1 MPLSIG
7 WVYGVAM
14 IAVVEEGRL
23 SLTFLRASNLV
34 LAYKEFRG
42 MIGNYSNTGEFFL
55 FCGFCPPIEL
65 VALGVR

>member
-1 MPLSIG
+1 
-7 WVYGVAM
+7 M

-42 MIGNYSNTGEFFL
+42 MIGNYSDTGESFL
-55 FCGFCPPIEL
+55 FNGFMSTKLWLLAPNKTM
-65 VALGVR
+65 